1 MSEPS
6 GAPTAEETMTIA
18 AAREV
23 RDRQV
28 LLVGVGPP
36 NAAANLARRLHAPD
50 CVLVYESGAIEAK
63 PVRLPLSIG
72 DDDLAETAAELVS
85 VPEMF
90 NYWVGAGRID
100 VGFLGAAQLD
110 RFGNINTTVIGSYED
125 PKVRLPGA
133 GGAPEIAA
141 ASREVVV
148 MLRQSTRSFVEKLD
162 FVTSIGHGDGRGTR
176 EKLNFSGAGPTVVI
190 TDLGVLRP
198 SPEDRELELVAIHP
212 GIDVEQV
219 RDATGWPLRVRDDLQ
234 TTDPPSERE
243 LETLRD
249 MRAAVR
255 SAA

>member
-1 MSEPS
+1 
-6 GAPTAEETMTIA
+6 
-18 AAREV
+18 
-23 RDRQV
+23 
-28 LLVGVGPP
+28 
-36 NAAANLARRLHAPD
+36 
-50 CVLVYESGAIEAK
+50 
-63 PVRLPLSIG
+63 
-72 DDDLAETAAELVS
+72 
-85 VPEMF
+85 
-90 NYWVGAGRID
+90 
-100 VGFLGAAQLD
+100 
-110 RFGNINTTVIGSYED
+110 
-125 PKVRLPGA
+125 
-133 GGAPEIAA
+133 
-141 ASREVVV
+141 